1 MDKFA
6 IIFQPQNLQL
16 YWTGLIATV
25 ELLLISLVAGGLLT
39 LPLTLMRVS
48 GRAWLS
54 WPVWLFTYVVRGTPL
69 LIQVYFI
76 YYGIAQLEWVQA
88 LWDTVWPWT
97 LFKDPF
103 FCAVLAFTLN
113 TCAYTVEMLAGAI
126 RETPAGEIEAAQ
138 AAGYGHWNMMF
149 RLILPSALRRTLPG
163 YSNEVVMMLHAT
175 SLASVVP
182 SLYDLTNAA
191 YTIYKTYYLAF
202 QPFIVVAV
210 LYFVLTFALVYV
222 FRLLERRFLA
232 YLRPQGH

>member
-48 GRAWLS
+48 GKAWLS

-138 AAGYGHWNMMF
+138 AAGYSHWNMMF
-149 RLILPSALRRTLPG
+149 RLILPSALRRTMPG

>member
-6 IIFQPQNLQL
+6 IIFEPHNLHL
-16 YWTGLIATV
+16 YWLGLLSTL
-25 ELLLISLVAGGLLT
+25 ELLAVSLIAGGLLT

-48 GRAWLS
+48 RSKWLS
-54 WPVWLFTYVVRGTPL
+54 YPVWLFTYVVRGTPL

-88 LWDTVWPWT
+88 LWDTTWPLTW
-97 LFKDPF
+97 FKDPF
-103 FCAVLAFTLN
+103 FCAVFAFTLN

-138 AAGYGHWNMMF
+138 AAGFGKWSMMF
-149 RLILPSALRRTLPG
+149 RLILPSAFRRTLPG

-182 SLYDLTNAA
+182 ALYDLTNAA
-191 YTIYKTYYLAF
+191 QAIYKTYYLAF
-202 QPFIVVAV
+202 QPFIAVAV
-210 LYFVLTFALVYV
+210 IYFCLTFVLVYA

-232 YLRPQGH
+232 YLKPRAH

>member
-6 IIFQPQNLQL
+6 LIFEPQNLHL
-16 YWTGLIATV
+16 YWVGFWATM
-25 ELLLISLVAGGLLT
+25 ELLAVSLLAGGLLT

-48 GRAWLS
+48 SNRWVSG
-54 WPVWLFTYVVRGTPL
+54 PVWLFTNVIRGTPL

-88 LWDTVWPWT
+88 LWDTTWPLTW
-97 LFKDPF
+97 FKEPF

-113 TCAYTVEMLAGAI
+113 TSAYTIEMLAGGI

-138 AAGYGHWNMMF
+138 AAGFSKWNMMF
-149 RLILPSALRRTLPG
+149 RLVLPSALRRTLPG

-182 SLYDLTNAA
+182 ALYDLTNAA
-191 YTIYKTYYLAF
+191 YSIYKTYYLAF
-202 QPFIVVAV
+202 QPFIAVAV
-210 LYFVLTFALVYV
+210 LYFILTFALVYV

-232 YLRPQGH
+232 YLKPRAY

>member
-6 IIFQPQNLQL
+6 IILQPQNLAL
-16 YWTGLIATV
+16 YWTGVLATM
-25 ELLLISLVAGGLLT
+25 ELLAISLLAGGLLT

-48 GRAWLS
+48 RNRWVS
-54 WPVWLFTYVVRGTPL
+54 TPVWLFTYVVRGTPL

-76 YYGIAQLEWVQA
+76 YYGIAQLEWVQS

-103 FCAVLAFTLN
+103 FCAVAAFSLN

-126 RETPAGEIEAAQ
+126 KETPAGEIEAAQ
-138 AAGYGHWNMMF
+138 AAGYSKWNMMF
-149 RLILPSALRRTLPG
+149 RLVLPSALRRTLPG

-182 SLYDLTNAA
+182 ALYDLTNAA
-191 YTIYKTYYLAF
+191 YAIYKTYYLAF

-210 LYFVLTFALVYV
+210 LYFILTFALVYV
-222 FRLLERRFLA
+222 FRLLEKRFLA
-232 YLRPQGH
+232 YLRPRTH

>member
-6 IIFQPQNLQL
+6 IIFEPQNLNL
-16 YWTGLIATV
+16 YWIGFWATMELLAISLIAG
-25 ELLLISLVAGGLLT
+25 ALLT

-48 GRAWLS
+48 KSRWVYG
-54 WPVWLFTYVVRGTPL
+54 PVWLFTYVLRGTPL

-88 LWDTVWPWT
+88 LWDTTWPWT
-97 LFKDPF
+97 WFKEPF
-103 FCAVLAFTLN
+103 FCAVFAFTLN
-113 TCAYTVEMLAGAI
+113 TAAYTIELLAGAI
-126 RETPAGEIEAAQ
+126 KETPVGEIEAAQ
-138 AAGYGHWNMMF
+138 AAGFGKWSMMF

-163 YSNEVVMMLHAT
+163 YSNEVVMMLHST

-191 YTIYKTYYLAF
+191 YAIYKTYYLAF

-210 LYFVLTFALVYV
+210 LYFILTFTLVYV

-232 YLRPQGH
+232 YLKPRAH

>member
-6 IIFQPQNLQL
+6 IIFEPQNLQL
-16 YWTGLIATV
+16 YWIGLLSTL
-25 ELLLISLVAGGLLT
+25 ELLAVSLLAGGLLT
-39 LPLTLMRVS
+39 LPLTFMRVS
-48 GRAWLS
+48 RNRWIS
-54 WPVWLFTYVVRGTPL
+54 NPVWLFTYVVRGTPL

-88 LWDTVWPWT
+88 LWDTTWPWT
-97 LFKDPF
+97 WFKDPF
-103 FCAVLAFTLN
+103 FCAVFAFTLN

-126 RETPAGEIEAAQ
+126 KDTPAGEIEAAQ
-138 AAGYGHWNMMF
+138 AAGFGKWPMMF

-182 SLYDLTNAA
+182 ALYDLTNAA
-191 YTIYKTYYLAF
+191 YAIYKTYYLAF
-202 QPFIVVAV
+202 QPFIAVAV
-210 LYFVLTFALVYV
+210 LYFCLTFALVYG

-232 YLRPQGH
+232 YLKPRTH

>member
-6 IIFQPQNLQL
+6 IIFQPQNLAL
-16 YWTGLIATV
+16 YWTGFLATM
-25 ELLLISLVAGGLLT
+25 ELLAISLLAGGLLT

-48 GRAWLS
+48 RNRWVS
-54 WPVWLFTYVVRGTPL
+54 TPVWLFTYVVRGTPL

-88 LWDTVWPWT
+88 MWDTVWPWT

-103 FCAVLAFTLN
+103 FCAVAAFSLN

-126 RETPAGEIEAAQ
+126 KETPAGEIEAAQ
-138 AAGYGHWNMMF
+138 AAGYSKWNMMF
-149 RLILPSALRRTLPG
+149 RLVLPSALRRTLPG

-182 SLYDLTNAA
+182 ALYDLTNAA
-191 YTIYKTYYLAF
+191 YAIYKTYYLAF

-210 LYFVLTFALVYV
+210 LYFILTFALVYV

-232 YLRPQGH
+232 YLRPRTH